1 MAFFDAHDVELLE
14 ATSATTSSAT
24 AAAPPRG
31 SRTVVA
37 RARGSLGW
45 RTRHSSSSVY
55 PVSILPVVGRRMG
68 RAEVEGGASASFR
81 VRQVFPGG
89 SEGRRWR
96 RRERCDVG
104 GVVDSRHPPRNDDDD
119 DDDDDDDANEDD
131 DDDAA
136 IFEDEC
142 EFGTGATVWPGSIVL
157 MKYLERMAH
166 DPSRINVLM
175 GKTVA
180 DLGSGTAITSIASA
194 LLGADVVVSTDG
206 CDPVVELAWRNI
218 RDAISTLGGEG
229 GAQRPMHR
237 RCSFRGCEM
246 IARRYLWG
254 EGMAEEEGGVDRFP
268 TNDLIRDDD
277 GNSTMRDDRYHSK
290 SMDGEARGDAMT
302 RFDIILGADC
312 IVPKLYPIE
321 PLVEAI
327 DELSAPTTVSYLSYE
342 HRHYEHY
349 DPAEEFR
356 RLAYL
361 RNLHVEVVPD
371 SEMHPMYPAN
381 DIEIWKVTRNGNLRV
396 DDSIRPTTK
405 GMRRACSA
413 SGGRSNHSSLLV
425 GKNL

>member
-1 MAFFDAHDVELLE
+1 MRGPHPIALAFFDAHDVELLE
-14 ATSATTSSAT
+14 ATSATTSSAM
-24 AAAPPRG
+24 
-31 SRTVVA
+31 TVVA

-55 PVSILPVVGRRMG
+55 PVSILPVVGRRIG

-89 SEGRRWR
+89 SEGRRRWR
-96 RRERCDVG
+96 RREGCDVG
-104 GVVDSRHPPRNDDDD
+104 GVVDSRHPPRDDDD
-119 DDDDDDDANEDD
+119 DDDDGDD
-131 DDDAA
+131 DDDA

-206 CDPVVELAWRNI
+206 CDPVVELACRNI
-218 RDAISTLGGEG
+218 HDAISTLGGEG
-229 GAQRPMHR
+229 DDQRPMHR

-254 EGMAEEEGGVDRFP
+254 EGMAEEEGGVDHFP
-268 TNDLIRDDD
+268 TDDLIRDDD
-277 GNSTMRDDRYHSK
+277 GNSTMRDDQYNRK
-290 SMDGEARGDAMT
+290 SMDGEARGDAT
-302 RFDIILGADC
+302 IRFDIILGADC

-381 DIEIWKVTRNGNLRV
+381 DIEIWKVTRGGNPRV
-396 DDSIRPTTK
+396 DDGIRPTTK
-405 GMRRACSA
+405 GVRRACSA

-425 GKNL
+425 GNNL

>member
-1 MAFFDAHDVELLE
+1 
-14 ATSATTSSAT
+14 
-24 AAAPPRG
+24 
-31 SRTVVA
+31 
-37 RARGSLGW
+37 
-45 RTRHSSSSVY
+45 
-55 PVSILPVVGRRMG
+55 MG

-89 SEGRRWR
+89 SGGGRSR
-96 RRERCDVG
+96 RREGFDVG
-104 GVVDSRHPPRNDDDD
+104 DVVDSRHPPRDDDD
-119 DDDDDDDANEDD
+119 DDANDDDANEDD

-136 IFEDEC
+136 ICEDDC

-157 MKYLERMAH
+157 LKYLERMAH

-206 CDPVVELAWRNI
+206 CDPVVELARRNI
-218 RDAISTLGGEG
+218 HDAISTLGGEG
-229 GAQRPMHR
+229 DAHRPMHR

-254 EGMAEEEGGVDRFP
+254 EGMAEEEGGVDCFP

-277 GNSTMRDDRYHSK
+277 GNSAMRDDRYHSK
-290 SMDGEARGDAMT
+290 SMDGEARGDATT

-312 IVPKLYPIE
+312 IVPKLYPIG

-361 RNLHVEVVPD
+361 RNLDVEVVPD

-381 DIEIWKVTRNGNLRV
+381 DIEIWKVTRNGNPRA
-396 DDSIRPTTK
+396 DDGIRPTTK

-425 GKNL
+425 GENS